1 MFGIGRTA
9 GLEGKGIIR
18 IFGVYGPDIVRVDS
32 VEKGTEELDRPEKGE
47 NFPGTYIEP
56 DIFVSQKHR

>member
-1 MFGIGRTA
+1 MNPGTFGIGRTA

-47 NFPGTYIEP
+47 NFPVPTSNRI
-56 DIFVSQKHR
+56 SS